1 MMRRIAIAAL
11 VLSTAVACSK
21 STAPVQADVSQLQL
35 DAVNPTNLT
44 FSATNGLPTEPFH
57 VAVGLTGSNAQVT
70 GAVFPDSLKLT
81 TSQNKAIT
89 ALRSTFETANK
100 TDLLALNAI
109 YVQAAA
115 AKKAGKASA
124 DIIAIL
130 NLSKPILAR
139 LTTRLEALR
148 VAIAALLTPTQKAWI
163 VSHTVLAP
171 PAGWV
176 GPIGIVATN
185 P

>member
-1 MMRRIAIAAL
+1 MRRIAVAAL
-11 VLSTAVACSK
+11 VLGTAVACSK

-44 FSATNGLPTEPFH
+44 FAATNGLPTEPFH
-57 VAVGLTGSNAQVT
+57 VEVGPTGSNAQVT

-89 ALRSTFETANK
+89 ALRSTFETDNK

-115 AKKAGKASA
+115 AKKAGKGSA
-124 DIIAIL
+124 DVVAIL
-130 NLSKPILAR
+130 NLAKPILAR
-139 LTTRLEALR
+139 LTARLESLR
-148 VAIAALLTPTQKAWI
+148 LAISALLTPTQKAWI
-163 VSHTVLAP
+163 VAHTVLAP
-171 PAGWV
+171 PPGWV
-176 GPIGIVATN
+176 GPVGIVTTK